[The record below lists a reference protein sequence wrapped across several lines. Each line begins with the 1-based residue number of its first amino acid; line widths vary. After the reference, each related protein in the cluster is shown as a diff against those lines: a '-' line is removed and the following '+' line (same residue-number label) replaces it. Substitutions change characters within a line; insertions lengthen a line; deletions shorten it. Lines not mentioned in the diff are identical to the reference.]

1 MILVPLTRI
10 DEQHLSRRD
19 LACLRA
25 IVELEP
31 SAGDYERDRY
41 RVPMLRHGLA
51 GLEAQAND
59 PHRTAVRDLL
69 ETECTGTIA
78 RDRIRQRIKLN
89 IVHATG
95 IAGAQQA
102 RGTVVVIDVLRS
114 FTVSAYALAGGAR
127 ECRLVRTVHEAR
139 TLADQTPGAV
149 LSAEEDAMPIEGIP
163 ISNSPTMVRDVD
175 LKGRVLIQRSTAGTQ
190 VAAAVQARDMFA
202 GSLVVARA
210 TVQACL
216 LRNPDTLTLV
226 ASADHPED
234 HACASYMD
242 AIARDVSP
250 DLEKLLE
257 PVRKTER
264 YRRVKSGQWPGFPP
278 SDLELAL
285 QADVFDFA
293 MPVARADGYLRVI
306 ASF

>member
-1 MILVPLTRI
+1 MPLTRI

-19 LACLRA
+19 LARLRA

-31 SAGDYERDRY
+31 PAGDDERDRY
-41 RVPMLRHGLA
+41 RIAMLGHGLA
-51 GLEAQAND
+51 GLKAQAND
-59 PHRTAVRDLL
+59 PHRTTVRDLL
-69 ETECTGTIA
+69 ETKCPRTIA
-78 RDRIRQRIKLN
+78 RDRIRHRFKLN

-95 IAGAQQA
+95 IAGAQKA

-127 ECRLVRTVHEAR
+127 ECRLVRTVNEAR
-139 TLADQTPGAV
+139 TLAAQTPGAV
-149 LSAEEDAMPIEGIP
+149 VSAEEDAMPVEGIP
-163 ISNSPTMVRDVD
+163 ISNSPTLVREVD
-175 LKGRVLIQRSTAGTQ
+175 LNGRVLIQRSTAGTQ
-190 VAAAVQARDMFA
+190 VAAAVQTKDMFA

-242 AIARDVSP
+242 AIARGESA
-250 DLEKLLE
+250 DLERLLE
-257 PVRKTER
+257 PVRDTER
-264 YRRVKSGQWPGFPP
+264 YRRVQRGEWPGFPP

-285 QADVFDFA
+285 QSDVFGFA
-293 MPVARADGYLRVI
+293 MPITRADGFLRLI